1 MKTKNRVGRPVIKV
15 TMRLPENL
23 VERAKIRAIKEH
35 RTLQEIAA
43 AALDAYTRSAIQ
55 REGGE
60 R

>member
-1 MKTKNRVGRPVIKV
+1 MKMKNREGQPMFKV

-43 AALDAYTRSAIQ
+43 AALDAYLRSPIQ